1 MIKWQT
7 WGDAANRYAVRA
19 AYHLAQHEDETDPK
33 WKRRHMQRAKQCA
46 RLWEKARARMF
57 DAIRRENERARAAR
71 KSDAA

>member
-19 AYHLAQHEDETDPK
+19 AYHLAQYEDETDPT
-33 WKRRHMQRAKQCA
+33 WKREHMKRAKRAA

-57 DAIRRENERARAAR
+57 AAMRRETIAYQKAKEGAA
-71 KSDAA
+71 A